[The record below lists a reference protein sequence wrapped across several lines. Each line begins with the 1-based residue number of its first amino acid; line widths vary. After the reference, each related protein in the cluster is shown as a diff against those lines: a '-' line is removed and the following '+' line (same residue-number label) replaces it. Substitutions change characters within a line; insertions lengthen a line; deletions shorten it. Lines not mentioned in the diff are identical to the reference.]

1 MKGSMEKK
9 PYHYRTCM
17 YQINGEVSWPICFY
31 AFFQD
36 DKFKVNNLISN
47 GGFKKWLTSAADK
60 SGQAEVTLQLKKA
73 VYLSYIDLGKFV
85 LAASDQTL
93 FHSLATHSHFTINPF
108 YFTLTTLL
116 GVQRSIHLPHDTMN
130 ISWYR
135 QYDMYRDTLNVL
147 LKITHKQGKF
157 VLAASDMTL
166 FHLHF
171 TINSNH
177 TAHSCTTR
185 QCHWFK
191 IHFIFSIF
199 KVWMI
204 SNWYWGK
211 NFLQLRLYSNEVFA
225 YPAS

>member
-1 MKGSMEKK
+1 MEKK

-17 YQINGEVSWPICFY
+17 YQTNGEVSWPICFY

-36 DKFKVNNLISN
+36 DKFKVNNLISS

-93 FHSLATHSHFTINPF
+93 FYSLAAHSHFTINPF

-116 GVQRSIHLPHDTMN
+116 GVQRSIHLPHDTMH

-147 LKITHKQGKF
+147 LKITHKQ
-157 VLAASDMTL
+157 
-166 FHLHF
+166 
-171 TINSNH
+171 
-177 TAHSCTTR
+177 R
-185 QCHWFK
+185 
-191 IHFIFSIF
+191 
-199 KVWMI
+199 
-204 SNWYWGK
+204 
-211 NFLQLRLYSNEVFA
+211 
-225 YPAS
+225 

>member
-93 FHSLATHSHFTINPF
+93 FHSLASHFTINPF
-108 YFTLTTLL
+108 YF
-116 GVQRSIHLPHDTMN
+116 
-130 ISWYR
+130 
-135 QYDMYRDTLNVL
+135 
-147 LKITHKQGKF
+147 
-157 VLAASDMTL
+157 
-166 FHLHF
+166 
-171 TINSNH
+171 NH
-177 TAHSCTTR
+177 TARGPTINTLASRYDTYTC
-185 QCHWFK
+185 
-191 IHFIFSIF
+191 I
-199 KVWMI
+199 MI
-204 SNWYWGK
+204 QTIRYVLWY
-211 NFLQLRLYSNEVFA
+211 S
-225 YPAS
+225 